1 MCSGRNKSKGEAVA
15 NDEAPASSQPF
26 DVKAIRRLAEL
37 MSQHDLSEIMLETE
51 AGQLRLRRG
60 PRGLISG
67 FPHAGAVPVAAQP
80 IQPAAPAASAPAA
93 QPTRPLIEIK
103 SEAIGTFYAK
113 PNPDADA
120 YVKVGSKVTPTT
132 VVGQI
137 EAMKMFNE
145 ITAGCSGAIAEI
157 LIQNQ
162 DPVEY
167 GSVLFRVDPS

>member
-1 MCSGRNKSKGEAVA
+1 VA
-15 NDEAPASSQPF
+15 NDEMPAAASPF
-26 DVKAIRRLAEL
+26 DVKAIRRLAEV

-60 PRGLISG
+60 PRGVISAL
-67 FPHAGAVPVAAQP
+67 PTAMPVPVAA
-80 IQPAAPAASAPAA
+80 APASPTAPPPAPTAA
-93 QPTRPLIEIK
+93 KPVRNLTEIK
-103 SEAIGTFYAK
+103 SEAIGTFYSKA
-113 PNPDADA
+113 NPDAEP

-132 VVGQI
+132 VVGLI

-145 ITAGCSGAIAEI
+145 ITAGCSGTIAEI

-167 GSVLFRVDPS
+167 GSVLFRVEPG

>member
-1 MCSGRNKSKGEAVA
+1 MA
-15 NDEAPASSQPF
+15 NDEMPAAASPF
-26 DVKAIRRLAEL
+26 DVKAIRRLAEV

-60 PRGLISG
+60 PRGVISAL
-67 FPHAGAVPVAAQP
+67 PMAAP
-80 IQPAAPAASAPAA
+80 APNAAAPAAPAAAPSSPASAKPS
-93 QPTRPLIEIK
+93 RNLIEIK
-103 SEAIGTFYAK
+103 SEAIGTFYSK
-113 PNPDADA
+113 PNPDAET

-132 VVGQI
+132 VVGLI

-145 ITAGCSGAIAEI
+145 ITAGCSGTVAEI

-167 GSVLFRVDPS
+167 GSVLFRVEPG